1 MAVICLIAVV
11 QLLLCSVPKPALS
24 GRTAEDFDS
33 ASSSVMSTADRIK
46 EADWVVLAA
55 SDGKKVLG
63 HVGKNSSARIG
74 RRKRKIKALLGA
86 RWGDL
91 FAVRAGDYLEATA
104 EVADA
109 EIVAEADMSTERNNR
124 YLEDKN
130 ENQKLKHETILALME
145 KGMEGEELV
154 RTVAQNSATF
164 QTKTPFSQEKYLKRK
179 RAKFDLKVRVLRPTA
194 LTLCE
199 TYFERSPEKTMHL
212 RPDALAILLGYA
224 GVRSGCHALVYEN
237 CTGLITGAV
246 AERIDGVGKVINIF
260 SGTTPPGTEIIRMLN
275 LNSARI
281 KAIVH
286 TPIEL
291 LGFLDVQ
298 QKEDTEPL
306 RYVTKEDAEAP
317 KTEIQHVPS
326 ARRAEA
332 IAMRAKRGEV
342 KSWLRN
348 GCDCLIVATR
358 FDVVQ
363 VFDVLLKHLAPS
375 GCFAA
380 YCMHLQDAADLQ
392 YALQLSKM
400 AVRVELMEVSLVN
413 HQVLPGRSHPAMT
426 DSATGGYIVSGTRIA
441 LTAQLDEQ
449 CNGTATK

>member
-1 MAVICLIAVV
+1 M
-11 QLLLCSVPKPALS
+11 
-24 GRTAEDFDS
+24 
-33 ASSSVMSTADRIK
+33 
-46 EADWVVLAA
+46 VLAG

-63 HVGKNSSARIG
+63 HVSKSSSARIG
-74 RRKRKIKALLGA
+74 KRKRKLGALLGSH
-86 RWGDL
+86 WGDI
-91 FAVRAGDYLEATA
+91 FAVRSGDYLEAA
-104 EVADA
+104 EEVPDVEIPA
-109 EIVAEADMSTERNNR
+109 ETDMCTEKNNQ
-124 YLEDKN
+124 YLEDTN
-130 ENQKLKHETILALME
+130 ENQKLEQQTILELKE
-145 KGMEGEELV
+145 KGVEGEVLV
-154 RTVAQNSATF
+154 RTVANNSATF
-164 QTKTPFSQEKYLKRK
+164 KGKTPFSQEKYLKRK

-224 GVRSGCHALVYEN
+224 GVRAGCRTLVYEN

-246 AERIDGVGKVINIF
+246 AERIVGIGKVLNIF
-260 SGTTPPGTEIIRMLN
+260 SGTTPPGTEVIRMLN
-275 LNSARI
+275 LDNVHT

-291 LGFLDVQ
+291 LGMLDVE
-298 QKEDTEPL
+298 QKEDKDPL
-306 RYVTKEDAEAP
+306 RYVTKEDADAP
-317 KTEIQHVPS
+317 RTNVQHLPS

-332 IAMRAKRGEV
+332 IAMRAKRGDV
-342 KSWLRN
+342 KAWIRD

-363 VFDVLLKHLAPS
+363 VFDVLLKYLTPS

-400 AVRVELMEVSLVN
+400 AMRVELMEVTLVN

-441 LTAQLDEQ
+441 MPLPTDPDCSEDA
-449 CNGTATK
+449 NN

>member
-1 MAVICLIAVV
+1 M
-11 QLLLCSVPKPALS
+11 SS
-24 GRTAEDFDS
+24 GDQ
-33 ASSSVMSTADRIK
+33 IK
-46 EADWVVLAA
+46 EDDWVVLVA
-55 SDGKKVLG
+55 SDGKNVLG
-63 HVGKNSSARIG
+63 HVSKNSSARIG
-74 RRKRKIKALLGA
+74 KRKRKIKALLGA
-86 RWGDL
+86 HWGDL
-91 FAVRAGDYLEATA
+91 FAVRSGDYLEAIEEVPDVEVPA
-104 EVADA
+104 ET
-109 EIVAEADMSTERNNR
+109 DMSTGRNNQ
-124 YLEDKN
+124 YLEDTN
-130 ENQKLKHETILALME
+130 ENQKLEQNAILALKD
-145 KGMEGEELV
+145 KGIEGEELV
-154 RTVAQNSATF
+154 RTVVKNSATF
-164 QTKTPFSQEKYLKRK
+164 RSKTPFSQEKYLKRK

-224 GVRSGCHALVYEN
+224 GVRSGCRALIYEN

-246 AERIDGVGKVINIF
+246 AERIDGVGKVLNIF
-260 SGTTPPGTEIIRMLN
+260 SGTTPPGTEVIRMLN
-275 LNSARI
+275 LDTVRT

-291 LGFLDVQ
+291 LGMLDVE
-298 QKEDTEPL
+298 QKEDKEPL

-317 KTEIQHVPS
+317 KTDVQHVPS
-326 ARRAEA
+326 ARRAET
-332 IAMRAKRGEV
+332 IAMRAKRGDV
-342 KSWLRN
+342 KSWIRD

-363 VFDVLLKHLAPS
+363 VFDVLLKYLTPS

-400 AVRVELMEVSLVN
+400 AMRVELMEVSLIN

-441 LTAQLDEQ
+441 MPLEVDPQ
-449 CNGTATK
+449 CNGDVAN

>member
-1 MAVICLIAVV
+1 MSPDEQI
-11 QLLLCSVPKPALS
+11 Q
-24 GRTAEDFDS
+24 EDN
-33 ASSSVMSTADRIK
+33 
-46 EADWVVLAA
+46 WVVLSAT
-55 SDGKKVLG
+55 DGKKVLG
-63 HVGKNSSARIG
+63 HVSRNSSARIG
-74 RRKRKIKALLGA
+74 KRKRKIGALLGA

-91 FAVRAGDYLEATA
+91 FAVRSGDRLEPVEEEQSFNVTA
-104 EVADA
+104 ET
-109 EIVAEADMSTERNNR
+109 EMGTERNNQ
-124 YLEDKN
+124 YLEDTN
-130 ENQKLKHETILALME
+130 ENQKLEQSTILAMKE
-145 KGMEGEELV
+145 QGIEGEQLV
-154 RTVAQNSATF
+154 RTVVENSLTF
-164 QTKTPFSQEKYLKRK
+164 RGKTAFSQEKYIKRK

-212 RPDALAILLGYA
+212 RPDGLAILLGYA
-224 GVRSGCHALVYEN
+224 GVRSGCRALVYEN
-237 CTGLITGAV
+237 CTGLVTAAV

-260 SGTTPPGTEIIRMLN
+260 SGTTPPGTEVIRMLN
-275 LNSARI
+275 LDSLHT

-291 LGFLDVQ
+291 LGMVDVSQ
-298 QKEDTEPL
+298 SEDNDPL
-306 RYVTKEDAEAP
+306 RYVTVEDAITE
-317 KTEIQHVPS
+317 KTGTKHVPS

-332 IAMRAKRGEV
+332 IAMRAKRGDV
-342 KSWLRN
+342 KSWIRD

-400 AVRVELMEVSLVN
+400 AMRVELLEVSLVN

-426 DSATGGYIVSGTRIA
+426 DSATGGYIVSGVRIA
-441 LTAQLDEQ
+441 MPSAMASSD
-449 CNGTATK
+449 NGEKSN